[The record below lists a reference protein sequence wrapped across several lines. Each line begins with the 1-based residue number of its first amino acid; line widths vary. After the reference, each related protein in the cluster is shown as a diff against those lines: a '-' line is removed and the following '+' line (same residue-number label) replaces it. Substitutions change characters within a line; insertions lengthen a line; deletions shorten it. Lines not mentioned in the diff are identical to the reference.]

1 MNQKIDHK
9 MFNLSNSLSLVRAPL
24 ALAFLSSSASIR
36 VIAIVLAMITDS
48 IDGYIAR
55 RYKFASRFGAI
66 LDPAMDKF
74 FVYFALAI
82 LFSESKL
89 ETWQIFAI
97 VSRDFFL
104 MLFAIYLLSVGAL
117 KNYEYR
123 SIRWGK
129 ASTALQ
135 FIVLIGICLQV
146 FLPSSVYIIFIVMGS
161 LAFIELFIRLKVSQE

>member
-24 ALAFLSSSASIR
+24 ALAFLSSSTTLR
-36 VIAIVLAMITDS
+36 VIAIILAMITDS

-74 FVYFALAI
+74 FVYFALGV
-82 LFSESKL
+82 LLCESRL
-89 ETWQIFAI
+89 ETWQVFAMI
-97 VSRDFFL
+97 SRDFVLFF
-104 MLFAIYLLSVGAL
+104 FAIYLLAVGAL

-135 FIVLIGICLQV
+135 FIVLIGLCLHLI
-146 FLPSSVYIIFIVMGS
+146 LPASVYFIFILMGS
-161 LAFIELFIRLKVSQE
+161 LAFIELFIRLKVPQ